1 MFFFYENFLIKGY
14 KSFIDLYLLLKII
27 LPPIKPKIFIVMKKL
42 NFSLLMILSFT
53 FLLACD
59 EKPDLKLK
67 RAFVETGSISK
78 DTSSFISNGAFKVRD
93 SAVGTVDTLFCKPN
107 DFNGYTTPNE
117 MVYVFAGGKIPAE
130 VAKLKPKDL
139 SDKLQ
144 SINWNDDYTYNLL
157 RDAEFCMDFKKFQY
171 YIREAGKTKRQK
183 ATLLPGITVYRFK
196 NLTYLEDYN
205 KYVHAHCYLRNQKK
219 EVNYFEANK
228 ITNTKYDVST
238 TSPTLK
244 VNATTGLIDYGLSTA
259 TPLGRTDKV
268 YLLPKT
274 GAGQKYRFRV
284 VYIVHKPESI
294 KRNFSTDEKELYS
307 LDNIRQVR
315 WTKELNDN
323 IIPKHLEKTIRGY
336 KCVKCKPE
344 SKIRSLLGDDVGE
357 VIPPLPQ
364 IENGY

>member
-1 MFFFYENFLIKGY
+1 
-14 KSFIDLYLLLKII
+14 
-27 LPPIKPKIFIVMKKL
+27 MKKL

-78 DTSSFISNGAFKVRD
+78 DTSFFISNDAFKVRD
-93 SAVGTVDTLFCKPN
+93 SAIGTVDTVVCGEN
-107 DFNGYTTPNE
+107 TFNGYTTPNE
-117 MVYVFAGGKIPAE
+117 VVYVFAGGKIPAE
-130 VAKLKPKDL
+130 VDKLKPKDL

-205 KYVHAHCYLRNQKK
+205 KYIHAHCYLRNQKK

-228 ITNTKYDVST
+228 ITNAKYNVST
-238 TSPTLK
+238 TSSTLK
-244 VNATTGLIDYGLSTA
+244 VDTTTGLINYGSSLPTIM
-259 TPLGRTDKV
+259 GRTDKV
-268 YLLPKT
+268 YLLPKI
-274 GAGQKYRFRV
+274 GVGQKYRFRV
-284 VYIVHKPESI
+284 VYLKHNAVII
-294 KRNFSTDEKELYS
+294 RRYFTTNNNELYS
-307 LDNIRQVR
+307 SDNKIQVE
-315 WTKELNDN
+315 WTQKLNES
-323 IIPKHLEKTIRGY
+323 IIPKYLEKTIRGY

-344 SKIRSLLGDDVGE
+344 SKFRSLLGDDGVE
-357 VIPPLPQ
+357 AIPPLP
-364 IENGY
+364 IIYNGQ